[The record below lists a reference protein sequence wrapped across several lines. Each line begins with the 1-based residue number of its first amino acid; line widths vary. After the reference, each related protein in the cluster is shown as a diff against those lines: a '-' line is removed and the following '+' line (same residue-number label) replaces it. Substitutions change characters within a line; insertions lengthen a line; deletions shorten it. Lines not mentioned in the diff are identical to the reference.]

1 MYISDLEL
9 EEQRENL
16 AGRFQKKYRS
26 NRRLVRTRDTL
37 VDTCLLFGS
46 IILFLIIIEII
57 FTFLNVEPKIS
68 LKGLYTSDPIVGYVN
83 TPNFSVT
90 NQNWFRPY
98 EITINSHG
106 LRGSEFAI
114 EQKNGLRILILG
126 DSMTFGVYVNDN
138 ETFCHLLEKEALGK
152 GVTFEVLNGGV
163 DGYWP
168 RNELLWFGSRGI
180 SFGPDIVILVLY
192 IGNDVKGE
200 FRKVDDI
207 VVRNGLL
214 YHRNHQVND
223 EEAASTTALYNW
235 LHTRRIYQF
244 ICHKY
249 WTIKKMLDQKKR
261 KETFI
266 FSELFE
272 KKGFPT
278 ETDAYGRL
286 LRTIQE
292 LANICRGRG
301 IRFVMVLVPT
311 LEQVYFD
318 ELNICERDKYD
329 MKRPNRKIIQMA
341 RSEGIPILDL
351 LETNDFQLK
360 KDLYLP
366 LERIHLSLQGHEVV
380 AKNLYT
386 FLENQGLF
394 QDVRKKVIN

>member
-1 MYISDLEL
+1 MHISDLEFR
-9 EEQRENL
+9 EQMENL
-16 AGRFQKKYRS
+16 VGRLQKKYRS
-26 NRRLVRTRDTL
+26 NRRLVKTKEAF
-37 VDTCLLFGS
+37 VNTCLLFGS
-46 IILFLIIIEII
+46 IIFFFLIIEII

-106 LRGSEFAI
+106 LRGPEFAI
-114 EQKNGLRILILG
+114 EQKNRVRILILG

-138 ETFCHLLEKEALGK
+138 ETFCHLLEKEALAK
-152 GVTFEVLNGGV
+152 GITLEVLNGGV

-180 SFGPDIVILVLY
+180 SFEPNIVILILY

-200 FRKVDDI
+200 LREVDDI
-207 VVRNGLL
+207 VVQNGLL
-214 YHRNHQVND
+214 FHRNHQVNG
-223 EEAASTTALYNW
+223 EEAASPSALYNW
-235 LHTRRIYQF
+235 LRTRRIYQF

-249 WTIKKMLDQKKR
+249 WTIKKMLDQKER
-261 KETFI
+261 KEKFI

-272 KKGFPT
+272 KKGFPK
-278 ETDAYGRL
+278 EADAYGRL
-286 LRTIQE
+286 LRTIRE
-292 LANICRGRG
+292 LAGICRGKH
-301 IRFVMVLVPT
+301 IRFLMVLVPT

-318 ELNICERDKYD
+318 ELNICEMDKYD

-351 LETNDFQLK
+351 LKTNDFQVK
-360 KDLYLP
+360 KGLYLP
-366 LERIHLSLQGHEVV
+366 LERIHLSVKGHQVV
-380 AKNLYT
+380 AKNLYH
-386 FLENQGLF
+386 FLEDKGLF
-394 QDVRKKVIN
+394 PGIQDR

>member
-1 MYISDLEL
+1 MKL
-9 EEQRENL
+9 
-16 AGRFQKKYRS
+16 
-26 NRRLVRTRDTL
+26 
-37 VDTCLLFGS
+37 GS
-46 IILFLIIIEII
+46 IRDFLQNVCLMFISICLCLVAIELIFIL
-57 FTFLNVEPKIS
+57 LNVEAKVS

-106 LRGSEFAI
+106 LRGPEFAI
-114 EQKNGLRILILG
+114 EQKNRLRILVLG
-126 DSMTFGVYVNDN
+126 DSMTFGVYVDDN
-138 ETFCHLLEKEALGK
+138 ETFCRLLEKEERGK
-152 GVTFEVLNGGV
+152 RITLEVLNGGV

-200 FRKVDDI
+200 FREVDDI

-223 EEAASTTALYNW
+223 EEGASTSALYNW
-235 LHTRRIYQF
+235 LRTRRIYQF

-249 WTIKKMLDQKKR
+249 WTIKKMLDQKKG
-261 KETFI
+261 KEKFI

-272 KKGFPT
+272 KKGFPR
-278 ETDAYGRL
+278 EADAYGRL
-286 LRTIQE
+286 LRTIRE
-292 LANICRGRG
+292 LGGICRGRD
-301 IRFVMVLVPT
+301 IRFLMVLVPT

-318 ELNICERDKYD
+318 ELNICEPDKYD

-351 LETNDFQLK
+351 LETNDFQAK

-366 LERIHLSLQGHEVV
+366 LERIHLSVEGHKVV

-386 FLENQGLF
+386 VLRDRGFLRVVQKMVVNS
-394 QDVRKKVIN
+394 RKSAVQNSINNYPANE